1 MKEMLVVA
9 LIAAVVLIISIR
21 KWIKSRALKI
31 ASENAKVLFPVWAI
45 QGPFKSGEQ
54 SGNALLYAHMA
65 ISGPELPEKTLEAA
79 RLHSAAYD
87 DDPETWEE
95 NRNDAL
101 AFVTEETMESLKAV
115 HAFAAADQI
124 AMGNS
129 IDEEQLASITEYI
142 VPPLK

>member
-1 MKEMLVVA
+1 MKEVLVVA
-9 LIAAVVLIISIR
+9 VITVVVLTMVIR
-21 KWIKSRALKI
+21 KWIKSRAFRI
-31 ASENAKVLFPVWAI
+31 ASENAKELFPVWAI
-45 QGPFKSGEQ
+45 QGPFNSGEQ

-65 ISGPELPEKTLEAA
+65 ISGPELPEGTLEAVRQHA
-79 RLHSAAYD
+79 AAYD

-101 AFVTEETMESLKAV
+101 AFVTEETMKSLKTV

-129 IDEEQLASITEYI
+129 INEEQLARITEYI
-142 VPPLK
+142 VPPLE